1 MSTIE
6 MDSRLNRIRQLE
18 DEHGFGLVGT
28 YLLDYQKKI
37 VYADKTLSAMYGLPF
52 DEAGIPLAD
61 FLKNIDEEDL
71 QRANHLREAQ
81 INKSEPYQIEY
92 RVRISP
98 EKTKWVLARAKAK
111 MVDGDLFYEG
121 IVVDVTSGKEA
132 DIALQTQNKLI
143 RTITDN
149 ATSALF
155 LMNDKGYCTFM
166 NPAAET
172 MFGYTLTEIKSKPLH
187 YLIHHHYPDG
197 REYPMEEC
205 PLDRALPQ
213 NFEMRA
219 HEDLFFRKDGT
230 SLPVLCAASPIF
242 ENGIPVATVIEVR
255 DISEQK
261 KANMLLQTHAERLE
275 ILNSIGLSISES
287 LDLQEILQ
295 KVTDAVT
302 KLTGANFGAFFYN
315 TINASG
321 EAFLLYTLS
330 GAPREAFEKFGTPR
344 NTAVFHPTFAG
355 EGVVRVADITKD
367 PRYGKNAPNNGMPAG
382 HLPVVSY
389 LAVPVIS
396 KSGKVIGG
404 LFLGHKDA
412 DVFTAEHESLV
423 LGVASQAAI
432 ALDNAKLYEEVKEL
446 SIKKDEFLSIASHEL
461 KTPLTSI
468 KAFNQLMQRT
478 KDCAKL
484 SDFVQKSAEHIS
496 RLEKLINDLLDVS
509 KINAGKLQFTME
521 QFNFRQIVTDCV
533 ESVQHLAPSHKISVE
548 NAVDVLYT
556 GDRLRLE
563 QVLNNFLTNAVKYS
577 PGGERV
583 LVSSTLQS
591 NNLIVSVQDFGIGI
605 PQDQLDKLFDRY
617 YRVDNTSMRFE
628 GLGLGL
634 FISSEILKRH
644 GGDFWI
650 ESEQGKGSTFFFRLP
665 LERQGE
671 AEVTETE
678 ISYKDSSI
686 TILYNQQ
693 DDRIEVDWKGFQN
706 FSSVQNGCMKM
717 LEILKKNQCYKV
729 INDNRNIQGTWSE
742 AAEWVGREW
751 FPMMEEAGLRYFAWI
766 FSPSTF
772 SQLSAKKS
780 VDIKEGRVMTEF
792 FTDIGSAEKWL
803 DDKGG

>member
-1 MSTIE
+1 

-28 YLLDYQKKI
+28 YLLDYKKKI
-37 VYADKTLSAMYGLPF
+37 VYADKTLSTMYGLAF

-71 QRANHLREAQ
+71 QRANQLREAQ

-111 MVDGDLFYEG
+111 MVDGELFYEG

-143 RTITDN
+143 KTITDN

-155 LMNDKGYCTFM
+155 MMNDKGYCTFM

-172 MFGYTLTEIKSKPLH
+172 MFGYSLTEIKSKPLH

-197 REYPMEEC
+197 REFPMEEC

-242 ENGIPVATVIEVR
+242 EDGIPVATVIEVR

-261 KANMLLQTHAERLE
+261 KANMLLQAHAERLE
-275 ILNSIGLSISES
+275 ILNSIGLSISGS
-287 LDLQEILQ
+287 LELQEILQ

-355 EGVVRVADITKD
+355 DGVVRVADITKD
-367 PRYGKNAPNNGMPAG
+367 PRYGKNAPNNGMPKG

-412 DVFTAEHESLV
+412 DVFTAEHENLV
-423 LGVASQAAI
+423 LGLASQAAI

-446 SIKKDEFLSIASHEL
+446 SLKKDEFLSIASHEL

-478 KDCAKL
+478 KDSTKL
-484 SDFVQKSAEHIS
+484 PDFVQKSAEHIC

-509 KINAGKLQFTME
+509 KINAGKMQYSME
-521 QFNFRQIVTDCV
+521 QFNFRQIITDCV

-548 NAVDVLYT
+548 NVVDVLYT

-563 QVLNNFLTNAVKYS
+563 QVLNNFLTNAIKYS

-583 LVSSTLQS
+583 LVNSTLQG

-605 PQDQLDKLFDRY
+605 PQDHLDKLFDRY

-717 LEILKKNQCYKV
+717 LEILKKNKCYKV
-729 INDNRNIQGTWSE
+729 INDNRNVQGTWSE

-780 VDIKEGRVMTEF
+780 VDIKEGRVITEF
-792 FTDIGSAEKWL
+792 FTDISLAEKWL
-803 DDKGG
+803 DGK

>member
-1 MSTIE
+1 

>member
-28 YLLDYQKKI
+28 YLLDYKKKI
-37 VYADKTLSAMYGLPF
+37 VYADKTLSTMYGLAF

-71 QRANHLREAQ
+71 QRANQLREAQ

-111 MVDGDLFYEG
+111 MVDGELFYEG

-143 RTITDN
+143 KTITDN

-155 LMNDKGYCTFM
+155 MMNDKGYCTFM

-172 MFGYTLTEIKSKPLH
+172 MFGYSLTEIKSKPLH

-197 REYPMEEC
+197 REFPMEEC

-242 ENGIPVATVIEVR
+242 EDGIPVATVIEVR

-261 KANMLLQTHAERLE
+261 KANMLLQAHAERLE
-275 ILNSIGLSISES
+275 ILNSIGLSISGS
-287 LDLQEILQ
+287 LELQEILQ

-355 EGVVRVADITKD
+355 DGVVRVADITKD
-367 PRYGKNAPNNGMPAG
+367 PRYGKNAPNNGMPKG

-412 DVFTAEHESLV
+412 DVFTAEHENLV
-423 LGVASQAAI
+423 LGLASQAAI

-446 SIKKDEFLSIASHEL
+446 SLKKDEFLSIASHEL

-478 KDCAKL
+478 KDSTKL
-484 SDFVQKSAEHIS
+484 PDFVQKSAEHIC

-509 KINAGKLQFTME
+509 KINAGKMQYSME
-521 QFNFRQIVTDCV
+521 QFNFRQIITDCV

-548 NAVDVLYT
+548 NVVDVLYT

-563 QVLNNFLTNAVKYS
+563 QVLNNFLTNAIKYS

-583 LVSSTLQS
+583 LVNSTLQG

-605 PQDQLDKLFDRY
+605 PQDHLDKLFDRY

-717 LEILKKNQCYKV
+717 LEILKKNKCYKV
-729 INDNRNIQGTWSE
+729 INDNRNVQGTWSE

-780 VDIKEGRVMTEF
+780 VDIKEGRVITEF
-792 FTDIGSAEKWL
+792 FTDISLAEKWL
-803 DDKGG
+803 DGK

>member
-1 MSTIE
+1 

-71 QRANHLREAQ
+71 QRANQLREAQ

-92 RVRISP
+92 RIRISS
-98 EKTKWVLARAKAK
+98 KDTKWVLARAKAK
-111 MVDGDLFYEG
+111 MMDGDLFYEG

-132 DIALQTQNKLI
+132 DIALQNQNKLI
-143 RTITDN
+143 KTITDN

-355 EGVVRVADITKD
+355 DGVVRVADITKD
-367 PRYGKNAPNNGMPAG
+367 PRYGKNAPNNGMPKG

-412 DVFTAEHESLV
+412 DVFTAEHENLV
-423 LGVASQAAI
+423 LGLASQAAI

-446 SIKKDEFLSIASHEL
+446 SLKKDEFLSIASHEL

-478 KDCAKL
+478 KDSTKL
-484 SDFVQKSAEHIS
+484 PDFVQKSAEHIC

-509 KINAGKLQFTME
+509 KINAGKMQYSME
-521 QFNFRQIVTDCV
+521 QFNFRQIITDCV

-548 NAVDVLYT
+548 NVVDVLYT

-563 QVLNNFLTNAVKYS
+563 QVLNNFLTNAIKYS

-583 LVSSTLQS
+583 LVNSTLQGD
-591 NNLIVSVQDFGIGI
+591 NLIVSVQDFGIGI
-605 PQDQLDKLFDRY
+605 PQDHLDKLFDRY

-717 LEILKKNQCYKV
+717 LEILKKNKCYKV
-729 INDNRNIQGTWSE
+729 INDNRNVQGTWSE

-780 VDIKEGRVMTEF
+780 VDIKEGRVITEF
-792 FTDIGSAEKWL
+792 FTDISLAEKWL
-803 DDKGG
+803 DGK